1 MKTKNIKIRLGITIN
16 KIRELESLSEDLRKK
31 LDATL
36 EENIIL
42 HSEHDEYKLEMDEKI
57 QRLIEELE
65 ENKNEIL
72 SKIKE
77 IYQIKN
83 HRDFLLKTAYNQ
95 NDDIENNLLDK
106 DSIKNVQR
114 KSLSIMFAIENFTLV
129 FNSTQNNSKQI
140 NLEKN
145 KIIENIDDALSKIK
159 QRKEKIML
167 QKNLITSFQNKILK
181 QNYKISIK

>member
-1 MKTKNIKIRLGITIN
+1 MCD
-16 KIRELESLSEDLRKK
+16 DLRKK

-42 HSEHDEYKLEMDEKI
+42 HSEHDEYKQEMDEKI

-72 SKIKE
+72 SKQKE
-77 IYQIKN
+77 ISQIKN

-95 NDDIENNLLDK
+95 IDDIENNVVDK
-106 DSIKNVQR
+106 ETVKYTGKKSIH
-114 KSLSIMFAIENFTLV
+114 SLITFENFDFMIHNTPIINKKVLV
-129 FNSTQNNSKQI
+129 
-140 NLEKN
+140 EKA
-145 KIIENIDDALSKIK
+145 KLIENIDDALAKIK
-159 QRKEKIML
+159 HRKEKILM
-167 QKNLITSFQNKILK
+167 QKNMITSFQNKIMK